1 MKEYS
6 LELLSIAEEELND
19 SFKWY
24 EGQRD
29 QLGYEFVKE
38 VSYYL
43 SIIERNPLHYSL
55 RYGKELRF
63 APLNRFPFL
72 IVYWIEESR
81 DLIVVASLFHTSRK
95 PKKFKHIRRQNQ

>member
-6 LELLSIAEEELND
+6 LELLTIAEVELND
-19 SFKWY
+19 SFEWY

-29 QLGYEFVKE
+29 ELGYEFINE
-38 VSYYL
+38 VSHYL
-43 SIIERNPLHYSL
+43 SIIECNPLHYPL

-72 IVYWIEESR
+72 IIYWIEESR
-81 DLIVVASLFHTSRK
+81 GLIVVASLFHTSRK
-95 PKKFKHIRRQNQ
+95 PKKIKNIRKSNR